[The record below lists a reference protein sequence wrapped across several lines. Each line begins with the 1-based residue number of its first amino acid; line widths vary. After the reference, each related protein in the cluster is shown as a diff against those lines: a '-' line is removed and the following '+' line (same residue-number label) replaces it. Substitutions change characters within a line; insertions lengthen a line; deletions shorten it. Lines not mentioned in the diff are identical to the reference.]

1 MDVGQNQTELE
12 FVCDMVVGKFYSVE
26 VFQLQ
31 RNKLSGN
38 NEPNEA
44 FNLTVQVLVDNM
56 LKVSQI
62 RRLCI
67 SFQLFLW
74 FLLVSLIFFKVEI
87 PVIDAKSHYDEKFYV
102 WTSDEYIRPAPVI
115 LKNLLFDIYTTD
127 GIYFNKPVIGW
138 KIWKC
143 QTRVKI

>member
-1 MDVGQNQTELE
+1 MDVGQNQTELK
-12 FVCDMVVGKFYSVE
+12 FVCDMEVGKFYSVE

-62 RRLCI
+62 LTV
-67 SFQLFLW
+67 FL
-74 FLLVSLIFFKVEI
+74 
-87 PVIDAKSHYDEKFYV
+87 
-102 WTSDEYIRPAPVI
+102 
-115 LKNLLFDIYTTD
+115 
-127 GIYFNKPVIGW
+127 
-138 KIWKC
+138 
-143 QTRVKI
+143 

>member
-1 MDVGQNQTELE
+1 MDVGQNQTELK
-12 FVCDMVVGKFYSVE
+12 FVCDMEVGKFYSVE

-62 RRLCI
+62 LRV
-67 SFQLFLW
+67 FLW
-74 FLLVSLIFFKVEI
+74 VLIFLLGFLIRFLPIIFFKVEI

-115 LKNLLFDIYTTD
+115 LKNLLLDVYTSD
-127 GIYFNKPVIGW
+127 GIYFNKPVMG
-138 KIWKC
+138 
-143 QTRVKI
+143 